1 MESCGRLM
9 WKKMQTDCLHHSNE
23 KGMETNMENTLKLFR
38 AAAVAPRVHIGNV
51 AKNCQEI
58 RRVYDSLAG
67 QADIVVTPELSLT
80 GYTCA
85 DLFNNRNLLDMARRG
100 LCDLVMHTK
109 NCGANSAVLVVG
121 VPLEKEGELFNC
133 AALIHNGRLIAVVP
147 KTYLPNYGEFY
158 EKRWFC
164 AGERDAETLGIA
176 CGAETITTTFGNNIL
191 LEIGVDEK
199 VCVGVEICEDA
210 WAPVSPG
217 RLLATSGAEIIV
229 NLSASNEL
237 IGKAQ
242 YRKNMLGAASAGCI
256 CGYVYVSAGQYEST
270 SDLVFSGHAL
280 MYENG
285 KLLGEGKPFS
295 DTVLIKD
302 FNLTKIRHDRIAN
315 KTFSDCKNSFSQRCY
330 QRIACDKPLMEKKEL
345 LAKLSITPF
354 VPAKN
359 RRERCL
365 EIFQMQVTALARR
378 IAATRSKCVVVGV
391 SGGLDSTLALL
402 VSAQAVRNLG
412 LAQTAVTGITMPGF
426 GTTDRTRNNSVE
438 LMKYLGC
445 TMREISIAE
454 SVRRHFQ
461 DIGHDE
467 NVHDVTYENCQA
479 RERTQILMDVA
490 NKEGGFVIGTGDLS
504 ELALGWCT
512 YNGDHMSMYAVN
524 TSIPKTL
531 VRTLVDEVGHFM
543 DENGFGGMRKVIE
556 DIIDTPVS
564 PELLPPNA
572 DGTIAQKTEETVG
585 SYILHD
591 FFLYYT
597 LRYGMAPE
605 EIFAMCQEA
614 VRRSSAYK
622 FSDEEIKKWLN
633 VFYTRFFRQQFKRN
647 CMPDGVK
654 VGSVSVSPR
663 GDLRLPAEIEPE
675 EFTE

>member
-1 MESCGRLM
+1 MYT
-9 WKKMQTDCLHHSNE
+9 KKY
-23 KGMETNMENTLKLFR
+23 GEN
-38 AAAVAPRVHIGNV
+38 G
-51 AKNCQEI
+51 
-58 RRVYDSLAG
+58 
-67 QADIVVTPELSLT
+67 
-80 GYTCA
+80 
-85 DLFNNRNLLDMARRG
+85 
-100 LCDLVMHTK
+100 
-109 NCGANSAVLVVG
+109 AVLVVG

-133 AALIHNGRLIAVVP
+133 AAVIHNGGLAAVVP

-164 AGERDAETLGIA
+164 AGERDAQELEIV
-176 CGAETITTTFGNNIL
+176 CGMEKLQTTFGNNVI
-191 LEIGVDEK
+191 LEIGTDK
-199 VCVGVEICEDA
+199 RVCVGIEICEDA
-210 WAPVSPG
+210 WAPISPG
-217 RLLATSGAEIIV
+217 RLLALNGAEIIV
-229 NLSASNEL
+229 NLSASNEV

-270 SDLVFSGHAL
+270 SDLVFSGHTL

-285 KLLGEGKPFS
+285 KLLGEGRPFS
-295 DTVLIKD
+295 DTVLVKD

-315 KTFSDCKNSFSQRCY
+315 KTYSECKNNFSTRCY
-330 QRIACDKPLMEKKEL
+330 RRLTCRKPLMEKREL

-354 VPAKN
+354 VPSSN

-365 EIFQMQVTALARR
+365 DIFQMQVTALARR
-378 IAATRSKCVVVGV
+378 IEATKSRCVVVGV

-402 VSAQAVRNLG
+402 VSAQAVRDLG
-412 LAQTAVTGITMPGF
+412 LSADTVMGITMPGF
-426 GTTDRTRNNSVE
+426 GTTDRTKNNSVA
-438 LMKYLGC
+438 LMQYLGC
-445 TMREISIAE
+445 AVREIGIAD
-454 SVRRHFQ
+454 SVRQHFK
-461 DIGHDE
+461 DIGQDE

-490 NKEGGFVIGTGDLS
+490 NREGGFVVGTGDLS

-531 VRTLVDEVGHFM
+531 VRTLVDEVGHYM
-543 DENGFGGMRKVIE
+543 DENGFAGMRKVIE

-597 LRYGMAPE
+597 LRYGMTPA
-605 EIFAMCQEA
+605 EIFALCQEA
-614 VRRSSAYK
+614 VRRSGEYK
-622 FSDEEIKKWLN
+622 FSDEEIARWQN
-633 VFYTRFFRQQFKRN
+633 VFYSRFFRQQFKRN

-663 GDLRLPAEIEPE
+663 GDLRLPAEVEPE
-675 EFTE
+675 EFTGYE

>member
-1 MESCGRLM
+1 ME
-9 WKKMQTDCLHHSNE
+9 
-23 KGMETNMENTLKLFR
+23 LFR

-51 AKNCQEI
+51 AKNRQEI
-58 RRVYDSLAG
+58 IKVYDSLAE
-67 QADIVVTPELSLT
+67 QADLVVTPELSLT

-85 DLFNNRNLLDMARRG
+85 DLFNNRNLLDRARRG
-100 LCDLVMHTK
+100 LYDLTMYTK
-109 NCGANSAVLVVG
+109 KYGENGAVLVVG

-133 AALIHNGRLIAVVP
+133 AAVIHNGGLAAVVP

-164 AGERDAETLGIA
+164 AGERDAQELEIV
-176 CGAETITTTFGNNIL
+176 CGMEKLQTTFGNNVI
-191 LEIGVDEK
+191 LEIGTDK
-199 VCVGVEICEDA
+199 RVCVGIEICEDA
-210 WAPVSPG
+210 WAPISPG
-217 RLLATSGAEIIV
+217 RLLALNGAEIIV
-229 NLSASNEL
+229 NLSASNEV

-270 SDLVFSGHAL
+270 SDLVFSGHTL

-285 KLLGEGKPFS
+285 KLLGEGRPFS
-295 DTVLIKD
+295 DTVLVKD

-315 KTFSDCKNSFSQRCY
+315 KTYSECKNNFSTRCY
-330 QRIACDKPLMEKKEL
+330 RRLTCRKPLMEKREL

-354 VPAKN
+354 VPSSN

-365 EIFQMQVTALARR
+365 DIFQMQVTALARR
-378 IAATRSKCVVVGV
+378 IEATKSRCVVVGV

-402 VSAQAVRNLG
+402 VSAQAVRDLG
-412 LAQTAVTGITMPGF
+412 LSADTVMGITMPGF
-426 GTTDRTRNNSVE
+426 GTTDRTKNNSVA
-438 LMKYLGC
+438 LMQYLGC
-445 TMREISIAE
+445 AVREIGIAD
-454 SVRRHFQ
+454 SVRQHFK
-461 DIGHDE
+461 DIGQDE

-490 NKEGGFVIGTGDLS
+490 NREGGFVVGTGDLS

-531 VRTLVDEVGHFM
+531 VRTLVDEVGHYM
-543 DENGFGGMRKVIE
+543 DENGFAGMRKVIE

-597 LRYGMAPE
+597 LRYGMTPA
-605 EIFAMCQEA
+605 EIFALCQEA
-614 VRRSSAYK
+614 VRRSGEYK
-622 FSDEEIKKWLN
+622 FSDEEIARWQN
-633 VFYTRFFRQQFKRN
+633 VFYSRFFRQQFKRN

-663 GDLRLPAEIEPE
+663 GDLRLPAEVEPE
-675 EFTE
+675 EFTGYE

>member
-1 MESCGRLM
+1 
-9 WKKMQTDCLHHSNE
+9 
-23 KGMETNMENTLKLFR
+23 MENTLNLFR
-38 AAAVAPRVHIGNV
+38 AAAIVPRVHIGNV

-58 RRVYDSLAG
+58 QKGYDSLAM
-67 QADIVVTPELSLT
+67 QADLIVTPELSLT

-85 DLFNNRNLLDMARRG
+85 DLFNNRNLLDMARKG
-100 LCDLVMHTK
+100 LYSLVRHTK
-109 NCGANSAVLVVG
+109 QYGEGGAALVVG
-121 VPLEKEGELFNC
+121 LPLEKEGELFNC
-133 AALIHNGRLIAVVP
+133 AAVLHNGSLVAVVP

-158 EKRWFC
+158 EKRWFS
-164 AGERDAETLGIA
+164 AGEQDAQEMEIA
-176 CGAETITTTFGNNIL
+176 CGMETLQTVFGNNVIL
-191 LEIGVDEK
+191 ELGTDKK
-199 VCVGVEICEDA
+199 VCVGIEICEDA

-217 RLLATSGAEIIV
+217 RLLALNGAEIIV
-229 NLSASNEL
+229 NLSASNEV

-270 SDLVFSGHAL
+270 SDLVFSGHTL

-285 KLLGEGKPFS
+285 KLLGEGSPFS
-295 DTVLIKD
+295 SKGPSFSGAELIRD

-315 KTFSDCKNSFSQRCY
+315 KTYSECKNTFQARRY
-330 QRIACDKPLMEKKEL
+330 ERISCKKPLMEKKEL

-354 VPAKN
+354 VPSSS
-359 RRERCL
+359 RRERSL
-365 EIFQMQVTALARR
+365 DIFQMQVTALARR
-378 IAATRSKCVVVGV
+378 IEATKSRCVVVGV

-402 VSAQAVRNLG
+402 VCAQAVKDLG
-412 LAQTAVTGITMPGF
+412 LCPDTVMGITMPGF
-426 GTTDRTRNNSVE
+426 GTTDRTKNNSMT
-438 LMKYLGC
+438 LMQHLGC
-445 TMREISIAE
+445 TVREIGIAD
-454 SVRRHFQ
+454 SVRQHFR
-461 DIGHDE
+461 DIGQDE
-467 NVHDVTYENCQA
+467 SVHDVTYENCQA

-490 NKEGGFVIGTGDLS
+490 NKEGGFVVGTGDLS

-531 VRTLVDEVGHFM
+531 VRTLVDEVGHHM
-543 DENGFGGMRKVIE
+543 DETGFAGMRTVIE

-597 LRYGMAPE
+597 LRYGMSPD
-605 EIFAMCQEA
+605 EISCLCREA
-614 VRRSSAYK
+614 VRRSSEYR
-622 FSDEEIKKWLN
+622 FSDEEIAKWQK
-633 VFYTRFFRQQFKRN
+633 VFYRRFFQQQFKRN

-663 GDLRLPAEIEPE
+663 GDLRLPAEVEPE
-675 EFTE
+675 EFTGC

>member
-1 MESCGRLM
+1 
-9 WKKMQTDCLHHSNE
+9 
-23 KGMETNMENTLKLFR
+23 MENTLELFR

-51 AKNCQEI
+51 AKNRQEI
-58 RRVYDSLAG
+58 IKVYDSLAE
-67 QADIVVTPELSLT
+67 QADLVVTPELSLT

-85 DLFNNRNLLDMARRG
+85 DLFNNRNLLDRARRG
-100 LCDLVMHTK
+100 LYDLTMYTK
-109 NCGANSAVLVVG
+109 KYGENGAVLVVG

-133 AALIHNGRLIAVVP
+133 AAVIHNGRLAAVVP

-158 EKRWFC
+158 EKRWFS
-164 AGERDAETLGIA
+164 AGGRDAQELEIVCGMETLQ
-176 CGAETITTTFGNNIL
+176 TTFGNNVI
-191 LEIGVDEK
+191 LEIGTDK
-199 VCVGVEICEDA
+199 RVCVGIEICEDA
-210 WAPVSPG
+210 WAPISPG
-217 RLLATSGAEIIV
+217 RLLALNGAEIIV
-229 NLSASNEL
+229 NLSASNEV

-270 SDLVFSGHAL
+270 SDLVFSGHTL

-285 KLLGEGKPFS
+285 KLLGEGRPFS
-295 DTVLIKD
+295 DTVLVKD

-315 KTFSDCKNSFSQRCY
+315 KTYSECKNNFSTRCY
-330 QRIACDKPLMEKKEL
+330 RRLTCRKPLMEKREL

-354 VPAKN
+354 VPSSN

-365 EIFQMQVTALARR
+365 DIFQMQVTALARR
-378 IAATRSKCVVVGV
+378 IEATKSRCVVVGV

-402 VSAQAVRNLG
+402 VSAQAVRDLG
-412 LAQTAVTGITMPGF
+412 LSADTVMGITMPGF
-426 GTTDRTRNNSVE
+426 GTTDRTKNNSVA
-438 LMKYLGC
+438 LMQYLGC
-445 TMREISIAE
+445 AVREIGIAD
-454 SVRRHFQ
+454 SVRQHFK
-461 DIGHDE
+461 DIGQDE

-490 NKEGGFVIGTGDLS
+490 NREGGFVVGTGDLS

-531 VRTLVDEVGHFM
+531 VRTLVDEVGHYM
-543 DENGFGGMRKVIE
+543 DENGFAGMRKVIE

-597 LRYGMAPE
+597 LRYGMTPA
-605 EIFAMCQEA
+605 EIFALCQEA
-614 VRRSSAYK
+614 VRRSGEYK
-622 FSDEEIKKWLN
+622 FSDEEIARWQN
-633 VFYTRFFRQQFKRN
+633 VFYSRFFRQQFKRN

-663 GDLRLPAEIEPE
+663 GDLRLPAEVEPE
-675 EFTE
+675 EFTGYE

>member
-1 MESCGRLM
+1 
-9 WKKMQTDCLHHSNE
+9 
-23 KGMETNMENTLKLFR
+23 MENALNLFR
-38 AAAVAPRVHIGNV
+38 AAAVSPRVHIGNV

-58 RRVYDSLAG
+58 KKEYDSQAA
-67 QADIVVTPELSLT
+67 QADLVVTPELSLA

-85 DLFNNRNLLDMARRG
+85 DLFNNRNLLDMACRG
-100 LCDLVMHTK
+100 LYDLTMHTK
-109 NCGANSAVLVVG
+109 KYGEGGAALVVG
-121 VPLEKEGELFNC
+121 VPLEKDGELFNC
-133 AALIHNGRLIAVVP
+133 AALMHNGRLIAVVP

-158 EKRWFC
+158 EKRWFS
-164 AGERDAETLGIA
+164 AGEQDAEAFEII
-176 CGAETITTTFGNNIL
+176 CGMQKLQTTFGNNLII
-191 LEIGVDEK
+191 EIGMEKK
-199 VCVGVEICEDA
+199 VCVGIEICEDA

-217 RLLATSGAEIIV
+217 RLLALNGAEVIV
-229 NLSASNEL
+229 NLSASNEV

-256 CGYVYVSAGQYEST
+256 CGYVYVSAGKYEST
-270 SDLVFSGHAL
+270 SDLVFSGHNL

-285 KLLGEGKPFS
+285 KLIGENKPF
-295 DTVLIKD
+295 DNTVLVKD

-315 KTFSDCKNSFSQRCY
+315 KTYSECKNNFCRRSYVRL
-330 QRIACDKPLMEKKEL
+330 ACEKPLVEKSEIL
-345 LAKLSITPF
+345 TKLSITPF
-354 VPAKN
+354 VPSKS
-359 RRERCL
+359 RRERSL

-378 IAATRSKCVVVGV
+378 IEATKSKCIVVGV

-402 VSAQAVRNLG
+402 VSAQAVKNLG
-412 LAQTAVTGITMPGF
+412 LPAGTEIGITMPGF
-426 GTTDRTRNNSVE
+426 GTTSRTNNNSME
-438 LMKYLGC
+438 LMGYLGC
-445 TMREISIAE
+445 TVREISIVD
-454 SVRRHFQ
+454 SVRQHFK
-461 DIGHDE
+461 DIGQDE
-467 NVHDVTYENCQA
+467 CVQDVTYENCQA

-490 NKEGGFVIGTGDLS
+490 NKEGGFVVGTGDLS

-531 VRTLVDEVGHFM
+531 VRTLVDEIGHYM
-543 DENGFGGMRKVIE
+543 DENGFSGMKTVIE

-597 LRYGMAPE
+597 LRYGMSPDE
-605 EIFAMCQEA
+605 VFCLCQEA
-614 VRRSSAYK
+614 VRRSSMYK
-622 FSDEEIKKWLN
+622 FSDEEIRKWQN
-633 VFYTRFFRQQFKRN
+633 VFYTKFFRQQFKRN

-675 EFTE
+675 EFLI

>member
-1 MESCGRLM
+1 ME
-9 WKKMQTDCLHHSNE
+9 
-23 KGMETNMENTLKLFR
+23 LFR

-51 AKNCQEI
+51 AKNRQEI
-58 RRVYDSLAG
+58 IKVYDSLAE
-67 QADIVVTPELSLT
+67 QADLVVTPELSLT

-85 DLFNNRNLLDMARRG
+85 DLFNNRNLLDRARRG
-100 LCDLVMHTK
+100 LYDLTMYTK
-109 NCGANSAVLVVG
+109 KYGENGAVLVVG

-133 AALIHNGRLIAVVP
+133 AAVIHNGGLAAVVP

-158 EKRWFC
+158 EKRWFS
-164 AGERDAETLGIA
+164 AGERDAQELEIV
-176 CGAETITTTFGNNIL
+176 CGMEKLQTTFGNNVI
-191 LEIGVDEK
+191 LEIGTDK
-199 VCVGVEICEDA
+199 RVCVGIEICEDA
-210 WAPVSPG
+210 WAPISPG
-217 RLLATSGAEIIV
+217 RLLALNGAEIIV
-229 NLSASNEL
+229 NLSASNEV
-237 IGKAQ
+237 IGKAK

-270 SDLVFSGHAL
+270 SDLVFSGHTL

-285 KLLGEGKPFS
+285 KLLGEGRPFS
-295 DTVLIKD
+295 DTVLVKD

-315 KTFSDCKNSFSQRCY
+315 KTYSECKNNFSTRCY
-330 QRIACDKPLMEKKEL
+330 RRLTCRKPLMEKREL

-354 VPAKN
+354 VPSSN

-365 EIFQMQVTALARR
+365 DIFQMQVTALARR
-378 IAATRSKCVVVGV
+378 IEATKSRCVVVGV

-402 VSAQAVRNLG
+402 VSAQAVRDLG
-412 LAQTAVTGITMPGF
+412 LSADTVMGITMPGF
-426 GTTDRTRNNSVE
+426 GTTDRTKNNSVA
-438 LMKYLGC
+438 LMQYLGC
-445 TMREISIAE
+445 AVREIGIAD
-454 SVRRHFQ
+454 SVRQHFK
-461 DIGHDE
+461 DIGQDE

-490 NKEGGFVIGTGDLS
+490 NREGGFVVGTGDLS

-531 VRTLVDEVGHFM
+531 VRTLVDEVGHYM
-543 DENGFGGMRKVIE
+543 DENGFAGMRKVIE

-597 LRYGMAPE
+597 LRYGMTPA
-605 EIFAMCQEA
+605 EIFALCQEA
-614 VRRSSAYK
+614 VRRSGEYK
-622 FSDEEIKKWLN
+622 FSDEEIARWQN
-633 VFYTRFFRQQFKRN
+633 VFYNRFFRQQFKRN

-663 GDLRLPAEIEPE
+663 GDLRLPAEVEPE
-675 EFTE
+675 EFTGHE